1 MEGEKHES
9 SDRKRE
15 RDRDRD
21 KERDRDRERDRVR
34 ERGGLGEKEEGSRE
48 EVTAVPSSSGDAISL
63 SIEETK

>member
-1 MEGEKHES
+1 MEEEKHES
-9 SDRKRE
+9 SDRKR
-15 RDRDRD
+15 
-21 KERDRDRERDRVR
+21 ERDRDRERDRVR